1 MGLRSTA
8 PRAAACALLLLLAS
22 GCHRADD
29 DYVACSTQ
37 VEEAVRELKVREPDT
52 DAIGRCMAAKGWRN
66 LRPSLP
72 PGSNAWAR
80 VTR

>member
-1 MGLRSTA
+1 MGLRTTA
-8 PRAAACALLLLLAS
+8 SRATGCALLLLLVS

-37 VEEAVRELKVREPDT
+37 VEQAVRDQQVREPDSE
-52 DAIGRCMAAKGWRN
+52 AVRRCMAAKGWRN